1 MKWMA
6 WVAIVALL
14 AGCSSDPVRP
24 PRTATVAQSV
34 QPEPAEPVPTATPEP
49 PTPVSDVSF
58 LDVGSGRLTPLP
70 LIDGVTYNIGHVQA
84 SPEGSRLAFQDDD
97 QIYVTNVDGSETI
110 SLGEGSAPWWSPN
123 GEEIVYQKDSA
134 IFIVEVSTGRSRQV
148 FDGWAYHP
156 NFSPDGK
163 RILFTWIG
171 PGTRGF
177 ALWTIPVGGGT
188 PVALPLPHTK
198 HTFPAFG
205 TYSPDGSQIAFRKT
219 NYDGFDFTEM
229 TQASIWVTDAD
240 GSNPRGL
247 GRVGAWMSQGDA
259 TRLWPTWSPNGM
271 HIAFEPM
278 YARGIR
284 IVDANS
290 GDLETSVPGANPT
303 WVDNNTLIV
312 ET

>member
-1 MKWMA
+1 
-6 WVAIVALL
+6 
-14 AGCSSDPVRP
+14 
-24 PRTATVAQSV
+24 
-34 QPEPAEPVPTATPEP
+34 
-49 PTPVSDVSF
+49 
-58 LDVGSGRLTPLP
+58 
-70 LIDGVTYNIGHVQA
+70 VTYNIGHVQV
-84 SPEGSRLAFQDDD
+84 SPDGSRLAFQDDD

-110 SLGEGSAPWWSPN
+110 SLGEGSAPWWSPD

-134 IFIVEVSTGRSRQV
+134 IYTVEVATGSSQPV
-148 FDGWAYHP
+148 FDGWAFHP
-156 NFSPDGK
+156 NFSPDGE

-205 TYSPDGSQIAFRKT
+205 TYSPDGSQIAFRRT
-219 NYDGFDFTEM
+219 QFDGFDFTQM
-229 TQASIWVTDAD
+229 TQAGIWVSDAD
-240 GSNPRGL
+240 GSNPGGL
-247 GRVGAWMSQGDA
+247 GRDGAWMSHGPDP
-259 TRLWPTWSPNGM
+259 TRLWPTWSPDGT

-278 YARGIR
+278 NSRGIR

-290 GDLETSVPGANPT
+290 GDVESSASGTNPT
-303 WVDNNTLIV
+303 WVDDNTLIV